1 MWTSCSRRI
10 PGGAGGELGTT
21 SQKTLKKQRARHT
34 TKKGD
39 RARAARRAKA
49 ARGPSASGT
58 RSQAR
63 EIAVA
68 SVGFEG
74 GDAIGRALTAE
85 DWFTSPYPVV
95 LAARLR
101 QEAVQRRKKEGR
113 AGTEEQVP
121 GDTGRLRASS
131 RSRTTRGTGGIPL
144 LLADRTQ
151 PARTI

>member
-1 MWTSCSRRI
+1 
-10 PGGAGGELGTT
+10 L
-21 SQKTLKKQRARHT
+21 
-34 TKKGD
+34 
-39 RARAARRAKA
+39 
-49 ARGPSASGT
+49 SGT
-58 RSQAR
+58 RSHAR

-74 GDAIGRALTAE
+74 GDAIGRGLSAE
-85 DWFTSPYPVV
+85 DGFTSPYPVV

-101 QEAVQRRKKEGR
+101 QEAVQRRKEEGR